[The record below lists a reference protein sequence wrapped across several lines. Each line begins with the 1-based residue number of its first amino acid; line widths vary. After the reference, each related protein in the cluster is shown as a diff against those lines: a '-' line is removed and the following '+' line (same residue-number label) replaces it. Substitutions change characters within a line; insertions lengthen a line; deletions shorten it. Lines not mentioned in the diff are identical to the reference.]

1 MTIVEKLCELSARG
15 KKNDT
20 AEVCVPN
27 LDESGFE
34 QMSIR
39 RFDRTRA
46 YVKIEDGCESKCAYC
61 TIPASRGPIRSKSFS
76 EVIDEVKT
84 LTENG
89 VREVVL
95 TGIETGSYG
104 RDLPEKESFASLLA
118 AIDKIDGIGRVRTG
132 SLDPTVIKPEFA
144 NTIGSL
150 KSLCPH
156 FHLSLQSGSDKT
168 LKNMNRLY
176 DTQLY
181 TDMMNRLR
189 ELFDKPSF
197 TTDIIVG
204 FPQESEKDFL
214 DSVAYMQKC
223 RFMRVHCFSYSQRPG
238 TKGAEMSGQ
247 LDNATKSERNRIMTY
262 KSEQVRDSVYADY
275 IGFEEE
281 ALLEQKTA
289 DGHFTAYTK
298 RYIPV
303 LVKDNGYKAGDIV
316 KVRLTGINGG
326 KMECEVIE

>member
-1 MTIVEKLCELSARG
+1 MRSRPVDSIVAEA
-15 KKNDT
+15 KKM
-20 AEVCVPN
+20 AAAGHKE
-27 LDESGFE
+27 
-34 QMSIR
+34 I
-39 RFDRTRA
+39 
-46 YVKIEDGCESKCAYC
+46 
-61 TIPASRGPIRSKSFS
+61 
-76 EVIDEVKT
+76 
-84 LTENG
+84 
-89 VREVVL
+89 VL
-95 TGIETGSYG
+95 TGVNISCYGQDLGNNVCDAIEAVA
-104 RDLPEKESFASLLA
+104 EIEEVK
-118 AIDKIDGIGRVRTG
+118 RVRLG
-132 SLDPTVIKPEFA
+132 SLELDLFTDEMLVRMSKVEKF
-144 NTIGSL
+144 
-150 KSLCPH
+150 CPH

-247 LDNATKSERNRIMTY
+247 IDNATKSERNRIMTF
-262 KSEQVRDSVYADY
+262 KSEQVRDSVYAEY

-289 DGHFTAYTK
+289 DGYFTAYTK

-303 LVKDNGYKAGDIV
+303 LVKDNGYSAGDIV
-316 KVRLTGINGG
+316 KVRLTGIDGG
-326 KMECEVIE
+326 KMSCEVIE